1 MTGNELK
8 KEVCNTDGYDLFEK
22 DSGKGNAILNDCFF
36 YGQQVRWKFKLIV
49 EPNFIWYEINAF
61 AFNIY
66 SSSV

>member
-36 YGQQVRWKFKLIV
+36 YGQQVR
-49 EPNFIWYEINAF
+49 
-61 AFNIY
+61 
-66 SSSV
+66 